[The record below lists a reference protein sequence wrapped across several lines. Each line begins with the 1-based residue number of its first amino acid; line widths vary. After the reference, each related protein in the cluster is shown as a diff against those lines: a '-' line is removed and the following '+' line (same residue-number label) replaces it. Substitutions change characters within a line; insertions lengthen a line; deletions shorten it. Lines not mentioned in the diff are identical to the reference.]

1 MSHFFF
7 QVLLLTVKYI
17 KQSKDSI
24 IFFRVQLFPENT
36 GKCIGFPEERI

>member
-7 QVLLLTVKYI
+7 QVLLTVKYI

-24 IFFRVQLFPENT
+24 IFFRVQLFLDNT
-36 GKCIGFPEERI
+36 GKCIPEECI